1 VIGDIHDEIRCHL
14 RVEIKEPGT
23 SRNAGKS
30 QWVLMMYLLFRGRPV
45 SHSPRG
51 ARWVCGCGGGGVQV
65 VLTRSHELYA
75 IGRNTEGQLGMGDVE
90 QQPTP
95 KPVVPPL
102 ASVRTSTLGSLD

>member
-1 VIGDIHDEIRCHL
+1 VGSYD
-14 RVEIKEPGT
+14 VSVVQGA
-23 SRNAGKS
+23 AG
-30 QWVLMMYLLFRGRPV
+30 V
-45 SHSPRG
+45 SLAAWRAVG
-51 ARWVCGCGGGGVQV
+51 VGGWGGGGVQV